1 MKINDLRMNRRV
13 LITGAS
19 ATAFLA
25 GSGLSFARKMPLP
38 AKPVEV
44 KLMDVGGALSL
55 VQPALELYAE
65 RNPDKVSRIVFL
77 KAPVTELAGKLK
89 VQQKSN
95 RVDIDLVLTGSDGL
109 AAGLVEDTWMQILPE
124 FNETFPDIEANYEPA
139 ALNLHKIQGAG
150 YGVVVTYYPSGPLLE
165 YAPERVAK
173 APESA
178 EELLVW
184 AKENPGR
191 FLYARP
197 TNSGPAR
204 TFMMGLPYILGDKD
218 PTDPINGWEKT
229 WNYLAELGDYID
241 YYPAGTGATM
251 KEFGE
256 GSRDIIVTTT
266 GWDINPRAVGI
277 VPETAKISTLKGF
290 HWVSDAFFMCIPKG
304 VKEDVLAV
312 TLDIMAFLL
321 TPEAQAFAYNE
332 GSLYP
337 GPAVKNV
344 PLSMA
349 PQHSQD
355 IIKQFG
361 RPEYDD
367 LIANNPIELPLKP
380 EKMVQA
386 FRKWDE
392 LVGAR
397 KS

>member
-1 MKINDLRMNRRV
+1 MGEFRINRRS
-13 LITGAS
+13 LMTGAS
-19 ATAFLA
+19 AAAFFS
-25 GSGLSFARKMPLP
+25 GTGLSFARKMPLP
-38 AKPVEV
+38 SSPVEV
-44 KLMDVGGALSL
+44 KIMDVGGALSL
-55 VQPALELYAE
+55 VQPALELYAK

-89 VQQKSN
+89 VMQKAN

-109 AAGLVEDTWMQILPE
+109 AAGLVEDTWQKILPE
-124 FNETFPDIEANYEPA
+124 FAETFPKIEENYDPA
-139 ALNLHKIQGAG
+139 ALNLHKVQGDG
-150 YGVVVTYYPSGPLLE
+150 FGVVVTYYPSGPLLE

-173 APESA
+173 VPTSA
-178 EELLVW
+178 EELMDY
-184 AKENPGR
+184 AKQNPGR

-218 PTDPINGWEKT
+218 VKDPINGWAKT
-229 WNYLAELGDYID
+229 WEYLAEIGKYID
-241 YYPAGTGATM
+241 YYPAGTGVTM

-256 GSRDIIVTTT
+256 GSRDIIVSTT

-277 VPETAKISTLKGF
+277 VPESAKIQTIKGF

-304 VKEDVLAV
+304 IKEDVQAV

-321 TPEAQAFAYNE
+321 TPEAQAFAYAE

-361 RPEYDD
+361 RPEYAD

-380 EKMVQA
+380 DKLVQA
-386 FRKWDE
+386 FKQWDQ
-392 LVGAR
+392 LVGAK

>member
-178 EELLVW
+178 EELLAW

-290 HWVSDAFFMCIPKG
+290 H
-304 VKEDVLAV
+304 
-312 TLDIMAFLL
+312 
-321 TPEAQAFAYNE
+321 
-332 GSLYP
+332 
-337 GPAVKNV
+337 
-344 PLSMA
+344 
-349 PQHSQD
+349 
-355 IIKQFG
+355 
-361 RPEYDD
+361 
-367 LIANNPIELPLKP
+367 
-380 EKMVQA
+380 
-386 FRKWDE
+386 
-392 LVGAR
+392 
-397 KS
+397 